1 MNDAL
6 SVRDVFLSSSVERE
20 CEHVINLKELLIK
33 EWENFRV
40 LYWHSRGRIYENRQ
54 TTLAG

>member
-33 EWENFRV
+33 E
-40 LYWHSRGRIYENRQ
+40 
-54 TTLAG
+54 

>member
-6 SVRDVFLSSSVERE
+6 SVRDVFFLSSSVERE

-33 EWENFRV
+33 E
-40 LYWHSRGRIYENRQ
+40 
-54 TTLAG
+54 